1 MEFQD
6 ILDIY
11 QVNKKLKFKLKV
23 NWKMDVFQ
31 VLNNNLG
38 YGGYINGVRSE
49 NLYGK
54 TYGKTTFE
62 TG

>member
-1 MEFQD
+1 MKNGC
-6 ILDIY
+6 IPGCIY
-11 QVNKKLKFKLKV
+11 L
-23 NWKMDVFQ
+23 
-31 VLNNNLG
+31 NLG

-49 NLYGK
+49 NLFGK

>member
-1 MEFQD
+1 
-6 ILDIY
+6 
-11 QVNKKLKFKLKV
+11 
-23 NWKMDVFQ
+23 MDVFQ